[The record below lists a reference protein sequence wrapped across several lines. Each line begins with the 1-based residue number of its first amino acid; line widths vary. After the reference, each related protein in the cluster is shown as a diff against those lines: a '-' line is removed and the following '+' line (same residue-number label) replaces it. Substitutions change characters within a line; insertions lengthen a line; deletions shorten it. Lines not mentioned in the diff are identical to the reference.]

1 MVFKVVVSD
10 KEETYQV
17 EYDDTSKNL
26 MGLTIGDDFDGG
38 ILGLDGYNLKITGG
52 SDKNGFTMRKDVS
65 GSRRIKSLL
74 TDGIGYKPKAKGVKR
89 RKTVRGN
96 TISEDIVQIN
106 TVVVSAGNKKI
117 ADILN
122 TEDEVEE

>member
-1 MVFKVVVSD
+1 MVFKVVVSSNE
-10 KEETYQV
+10 KSYQL
-17 EYDDTSKNL
+17 EFEDTNKDL
-26 MGLTIGDDFDGG
+26 IGLTIGENFDGD
-38 ILGLDGYNLKITGG
+38 ILGLDGYELKITGG

-65 GSRRIKSLL
+65 GSRRIRSLL
-74 TDGIGYKPKAKGVKR
+74 NNGIGYKPKANGIKR

-106 TVVVSAGNKKI
+106 TIVVSAGKKEI

-122 TEDEVEE
+122 TEDKEDE

>member
-10 KEETYQV
+10 KNESYQV
-17 EYDDTSKNL
+17 EFDDTNKDL
-26 MGLTIGDDFDGG
+26 IGLTIGDDFDGG
-38 ILGLDGYNLKITGG
+38 VLGLDGYDLKITGG
-52 SDKNGFTMRKDVS
+52 SDKNGFTMKNDVP

-74 TDGIGYKPKAKGVKR
+74 SGGIGYKPKAKGVKR

-96 TISEDIVQIN
+96 TISDDIVQIN
-106 TVVVSAGNKKI
+106 TIVVSAGKKKI

-122 TEDEVEE
+122 ADDEAEE